1 MFVVGLL
8 LITNS
13 AFAES
18 PTIITSQTE
27 TIKQLKEQIQL
38 LQTQIVDLKTE
49 VQSVKKELEFTR
61 VLAKGAKGEDVK
73 QLQEFLKNFTG
84 VYPNGS
90 TDGRFGPLT
99 ANAVKKFQKQNG
111 INPIGTVGPKT
122 QEKLKMLNDA
132 IPTVTT
138 TPANSIQ
145 PNGQTITTPVITPA
159 IPGELT
165 TSAIPPTGTELRS
178 LPTTA
183 TNFIPA
189 TPCKTPT
196 KTEIQSTFI
205 KVLSPNGGEQ
215 WKIGGTYTIKY
226 SAKDIAL
233 NKALLIYL
241 EKGYDAPST
250 KTGVNSGTL
259 IGITTNLESYTYTVP
274 SNISGW
280 PGLGNNYQIKIMVE
294 GYDASCGGIPYIG
307 DSSDEKFSIVA
318 GQQVNT
324 VTTTPTGAPA
334 ISGGSTTFGGS
345 INSSAVGTSSA
356 TTGGGG
362 YGKEDK
368 ARSLF
373 NKIDALQNQLK
384 NITDEAKKASLMTQI
399 TELKAQVKA
408 YQASFDT
415 TTSVIIIPV
424 MTMSDAGFGQ
434 HYEDK
439 NPATAASMLTNQ
451 GKINALVKETSALHY
466 QLDNAT
472 DETMRASLRNKI
484 TELEKQE
491 QTLRDKISAISK
503 QISILQ
509 TQLNN
514 TTDMATRNFL
524 TNQITELKIQMEY
537 ITLD

>member
-1 MFVVGLL
+1 MKKISILLFIVGLL
-8 LITNS
+8 FITNS
-13 AFAES
+13 VFAENS
-18 PTIITSQTE
+18 TSTTNQTE

-49 VQSVKKELEFTR
+49 VQSVKTELEFTR

-99 ANAVKKFQKQNG
+99 VAAVKKFQKQNNLSSEG
-111 INPIGTVGPKT
+111 IVGPKT
-122 QEKLKMLNDA
+122 QEKLKILVNS

-138 TPANSIQ
+138 TPIVSPALGEVQILPVNTTPIG
-145 PNGQTITTPVITPA
+145 PITT
-159 IPGELT
+159 
-165 TSAIPPTGTELRS
+165 
-178 LPTTA
+178 
-183 TNFIPA
+183 PA

-196 KTEIQSTFI
+196 KTEVQSTFI

-226 SAKDIAL
+226 SAKDIAQ

-250 KTGVNSGTL
+250 KTGANSSSL
-259 IGITTNLESYTYTVP
+259 IGLTTNLESYTYTVP
-274 SNISGW
+274 SNASGW
-280 PGLGNNYQIKIMVE
+280 PGLGNNYKITIMVE
-294 GYDASCGGIPYIG
+294 GSYSSCGAVSSYIG
-307 DSSDEKFSIVA
+307 DSSDETFSIVA
-318 GQQVNT
+318 GQQFNT

-334 ISGGSTTFGGS
+334 ISGTRTTFGGYT
-345 INSSAVGTSSA
+345 NQAVGT

-368 ARSLF
+368 ATGLY

-384 NITDEAKKASLMTQI
+384 NITDDAKKASLMTQI

-415 TTSVIIIPV
+415 TTSVIVTPV
-424 MTMSDAGFGQ
+424 MTMSDAGYGQ

-439 NPATAASMLTNQ
+439 TPEIPVSAQTNSQ
-451 GKINALVKETSALHY
+451 KINVILKQISNLHY
-466 QLDNAT
+466 QLDNAIDGT
-472 DETMRASLRNKI
+472 IRTSLKNKI
-484 TELEKQE
+484 AELEKQE
-491 QTLRDKISAISK
+491 QALRDKINDISK
-503 QISILQ
+503 QISTLQ

-514 TTDMATRNFL
+514 TTDTATRASL
-524 TNQITELKIQMEY
+524 TAQITKLKTQKE
-537 ITLD
+537 